1 MNFWSDPIQITADWL
16 MSVFTGWGLAESLA
30 NIFTQLLG
38 IIILL
43 TIVLVIDIWL
53 IWIERKVVAR
63 FQDRL
68 GPNRVGPFGLIQ
80 PFADIIKLFTKENI
94 TPKGVDKVIY
104 NIAPVL
110 SVFSVLILWAIIPLA
125 PVIIG
130 VDLNVGLLYLV
141 AAGAI
146 GALSIIMAGWSSNN
160 KFALLGAFRQ
170 VAALIS
176 YEIPMVV
183 TLLIPTVLASTMSV
197 NGIIEKQQEIM
208 WFVVLSPLG
217 AMIFLISAVAEL
229 GRTPFDLSEG
239 ESEVVAGFSIEYSG
253 MKFGWFYAGE
263 FLHAF
268 TFGGFWGILFFG
280 GYHFFGLENLGPLV
294 AAAIVLF
301 KALLGY
307 WVIMWIKYTLMR
319 IRIDYMLAFNWK
331 FLVPLSLVV
340 LMTTA
345 LLNTLLRDASTWVY
359 ISSMFLSN
367 AVIAWIT
374 IEILRGRSRAEREKT
389 EGPAQPAV
397 EEAPAQPAP
406 VPQAQVSNAEG
417 QR

>member
-1 MNFWSDPIQITADWL
+1 MNFWTNPIQVTADWL
-16 MSVFTGWGLAESLA
+16 TGTFTGWGMTEVLA
-30 NIFTQLLG
+30 NILTQLLG
-38 IIILL
+38 IVVLV
-43 TIVLVIDIWL
+43 TIMLVIDIL
-53 IWIERKVVAR
+53 LVWIERKVVAR

-80 PFADIIKLFTKENI
+80 PFADIIKLFIKENI
-94 TPKGVDKVIY
+94 TPAGVDKVVY
-104 NIAPVL
+104 NMAPVL

-146 GALSIIMAGWSSNN
+146 GTLSIIMAGWSSNN

-170 VAALIS
+170 VAAMVS

-183 TLLIPTVLASTMSV
+183 ALLIPTVLAGTMGML
-197 NGIIEKQQEIM
+197 GISQEQQGM
-208 WFVVLSPLG
+208 WYVFLSPLG
-217 AMIFLISAVAEL
+217 ALIFLISAVAEL
-229 GRTPFDLSEG
+229 GRAPFDLSEG
-239 ESEVVAGFSIEYSG
+239 ESEVVAGFHIEYSG

-263 FLHAF
+263 LLHAF

-319 IRIDYMLAFNWK
+319 IRIDHMLAFNWK

-340 LMTTA
+340 LIVTA
-345 LLNTLLRDASTWVY
+345 LLNTLLREASIWVMGL
-359 ISSMFLSN
+359 SMFLSN
-367 AVIAWIT
+367 AVIAWVV
-374 IEILRGRSRAEREKT
+374 IEILRGRSRTEREKV
-389 EGPAQPAV
+389 EGSAM
-397 EEAPAQPAP
+397 EAPFQQGGEA
-406 VPQAQVSNAEG
+406 VH
-417 QR
+417 

>member
-1 MNFWSDPIQITADWL
+1 MNFWTDPIQMTADWL
-16 MSVFTGWGLAESLA
+16 MGLFMGWGMAESLA
-30 NIFTQLLG
+30 NVLINLLG
-38 IIILL
+38 IVILV
-43 TIVLVIDIWL
+43 TIMLVIDIL
-53 IWIERKVVAR
+53 LVWIERKVVAR

-80 PFADIIKLFTKENI
+80 PFADIIKLFIKENI
-94 TPKGVDKVIY
+94 TPAGVDKVVY
-104 NIAPVL
+104 NLAPVL

-125 PVIIG
+125 PVIFG

-141 AAGAI
+141 AAGAV
-146 GALSIIMAGWSSNN
+146 GTLSIIMAGWSSNN

-170 VAALIS
+170 VAAMIS

-183 TLLIPTVLASTMSV
+183 ALLIPTVLAGTMGML
-197 NGIIEKQQEIM
+197 GISQAQQGL
-208 WFVVLSPLG
+208 WYVFLSPLG
-217 AMIFLISAVAEL
+217 ALIFLISAVAEL
-229 GRTPFDLSEG
+229 GRAPFDLSEG
-239 ESEVVAGFSIEYSG
+239 ESEVVAGFHIEYSG

-263 FLHAF
+263 LLHAF

-319 IRIDYMLAFNWK
+319 IRIDHMLAFNWK

-340 LMTTA
+340 LMVTA
-345 LLNTLLRDASTWVY
+345 LLNTLLRGTSAWVFGL
-359 ISSMFLSN
+359 SMFLAN
-367 AVIAWIT
+367 ALIAWIT
-374 IEILRGRSRAEREKT
+374 VEILRGRSRAEREKM
-389 EGPAQPAV
+389 EGPAQPVAG
-397 EEAPAQPAP
+397 AA
-406 VPQAQVSNAEG
+406 NH
-417 QR
+417 

>member
-1 MNFWSDPIQITADWL
+1 MNFWTNPIQVAADWL
-16 MSVFTGWGLAESLA
+16 MSLFTGWGMAEGLA
-30 NIFTQLLG
+30 NVLINLLG
-38 IIILL
+38 IVILVS
-43 TIVLVIDIWL
+43 IMLVIDIL
-53 IWIERKVVAR
+53 LVWIERKVVAR

-80 PFADIIKLFTKENI
+80 PFADIIKLFIKENI
-94 TPKGVDKVIY
+94 TPAGVDKVVY
-104 NIAPVL
+104 NLAPVL

-125 PVIIG
+125 PVIFG

-146 GALSIIMAGWSSNN
+146 GTLSIIMAGWSSNN

-170 VAALIS
+170 VAAMIS

-183 TLLIPTVLASTMSV
+183 ALLIPTVLAGTMGML
-197 NGIIEKQQEIM
+197 GISEAQQGM
-208 WFVVLSPLG
+208 WYVFLSPLG
-217 AMIFLISAVAEL
+217 ALIFLISAVAEL
-229 GRTPFDLSEG
+229 GRAPFDLSEG
-239 ESEVVAGFSIEYSG
+239 ESEVVAGFHIEYSG

-263 FLHAF
+263 LLHAF

-294 AAAIVLF
+294 AVAIVLF

-319 IRIDYMLAFNWK
+319 IRIDHMLAFNWK

-340 LMTTA
+340 LMVTA
-345 LLNTLLRDASTWVY
+345 LLNTLLRDASAWVMGV
-359 ISSMFLSN
+359 SMFLSN
-367 AVIAWIT
+367 ALIAWIT
-374 IEILRGRSRAEREKT
+374 VEILRGRSRAEREKV
-389 EGPAQPAV
+389 EGSVQPVVEAV
-397 EEAPAQPAP
+397 
-406 VPQAQVSNAEG
+406 NH
-417 QR
+417 

>member
-1 MNFWSDPIQITADWL
+1 MNFWTNPIQVAADWL
-16 MSVFTGWGLAESLA
+16 MNLFTGWGMTEILA
-30 NIFTQLLG
+30 NILINLLG
-38 IIILL
+38 IVILVS
-43 TIVLVIDIWL
+43 IMLVIDIL
-53 IWIERKVVAR
+53 LVWIERKVVAR

-80 PFADIIKLFTKENI
+80 PFADIIKLFIKENI
-94 TPKGVDKVIY
+94 TPTGVDKVVY
-104 NIAPVL
+104 NLAPVL

-146 GALSIIMAGWSSNN
+146 GTLSIIMAGWSSNN

-170 VAALIS
+170 VAAMIS

-183 TLLIPTVLASTMSV
+183 ALLIPTVLAGTMGML
-197 NGIIEKQQEIM
+197 GISEAQGGM
-208 WFVVLSPLG
+208 WYVFLSPLG
-217 AMIFLISAVAEL
+217 ALIFLISAVAEL
-229 GRTPFDLSEG
+229 GRAPFDLSEG
-239 ESEVVAGFSIEYSG
+239 ESEVVAGFHIEYSG

-263 FLHAF
+263 LLHAF

-280 GYHFFGLENLGPLV
+280 GYHFFGLESLGPLV

-307 WVIMWIKYTLMR
+307 WVIMWIKYTLLR
-319 IRIDYMLAFNWK
+319 IRIDHMLAFNWK

-340 LMTTA
+340 LMVTA
-345 LLNTLLRDASTWVY
+345 LLNTLLRGTSAWVMGL
-359 ISSMFLSN
+359 SMFLSN
-367 AVIAWIT
+367 VLIAWIT
-374 IEILRGRSRAEREKT
+374 IEILRGRSRAERGKV
-389 EGPAQPAV
+389 EGPAQPV
-397 EEAPAQPAP
+397 LSE
-406 VPQAQVSNAEG
+406 AEG
-417 QR
+417 PVGQAPLQHSGEVAQH